1 MWSRSYIDFPS
12 YKTSSGEFLHFSSI
26 HFFECLPA
34 IFFFIA
40 HYLERL
46 KGWRNGENLFL
57 NAGFHKIILF
67 SEIISNSLKENK
79 SLNFLNNNRNESNG
93 SQSKLRI
100 SKIWFHE
107 CLQSKDYVC
116 YLWKVRKKAKFLLF
130 YIETNFGQKLP
141 YISYH
146 DIPFKYFLF
155 N

>member
-34 IFFFIA
+34 IFFFTA

-146 DIPFKYFLF
+146 NIPFKYFLF

>member
-1 MWSRSYIDFPS
+1 MFAGD
-12 YKTSSGEFLHFSSI
+12 
-26 HFFECLPA
+26 
-34 IFFFIA
+34 FFFIA

-46 KGWRNGENLFL
+46 KGWRNDENLFL
-57 NAGFHKIILF
+57 NAGFYKIILF

-141 YISYH
+141 YVSYH
-146 DIPFKYFLF
+146 NIPFKYFLF